1 MASKNKVAATIR
13 SGIVAGLALTNLAF
27 MAPASAHFQMLIPSD
42 DMVSSPAERHLR
54 LDIKFWHPFE
64 GHGMSM
70 DAPTQF
76 GVHFAGKNID
86 LRDKLQ
92 PHQFMDRGGKKRE
105 GFVASYDI
113 TKPGDYI
120 FYIEPKPYWE
130 PSEETFIVHYTKVIV
145 DAFGLEEGW
154 DDPVGLKTEII
165 PLTRPYGL
173 YTNNVFQGIV
183 KLDGKPAP
191 FTKVEVEYY
200 NQNGKLK
207 APDDP
212 MITQVVKTDANGVF
226 TYAMPKAGWWGFAA
240 LNHGK
245 KLMEHDGKK
254 YPVEI
259 GALLWVKTVDMP

>member
-1 MASKNKVAATIR
+1 MLIKNRIARTIR
-13 SGIVAGLALTNLAF
+13 PSAIAASALINLATVT
-27 MAPASAHFQMLIPSD
+27 PAYAHFQMLIPSD

-70 DAPTQF
+70 DTPTRF
-76 GVHFAGKNID
+76 GVHFDGKNID
-86 LRDKLQ
+86 LRKKLQ
-92 PHQFMDRGGKKRE
+92 PHQFLDAGGKNRD
-105 GFVASYDI
+105 GFVAEYDI

-130 PSEETFIVHYTKVIV
+130 PAEETFIVHYTKVIV
-145 DAFGLEEGW
+145 DAFGLEQGW

-183 KLDGKPAP
+183 NLDGKPAP
-191 FTKVEVEYY
+191 FSKVEVEYY
-200 NQNGKLK
+200 NEDGKLK

-226 TYAMPKAGWWGFAA
+226 TYAMPRAGWWGFAA
-240 LNHGK
+240 LHHDK
-245 KLMEHDGKK
+245 KMMEHDGKK
-254 YPVEI
+254 YPMEI

>member
-1 MASKNKVAATIR
+1 MLKSKITDSLRPSIL
-13 SGIVAGLALTNLAF
+13 AGLACAGLA
-27 MAPASAHFQMLIPSD
+27 AAVPAHAHFQMLIPSD
-42 DMVSSPAERHLR
+42 DMVGSPAERHLR

-70 DAPTQF
+70 EMPTQF

-86 LRDKLQ
+86 LRNKLQ
-92 PHQFMDRGGKKRE
+92 AHQFMDKGGKNRD
-105 GFVASYDI
+105 GFIADYDI

-130 PSEETFIVHYTKVIV
+130 PSEESYIIHYTKVIV
-145 DAFGLEEGW
+145 NAFGLEKGW
-154 DDPVGLKTEII
+154 DDAVGLKTEII

-191 FTKVEVEYY
+191 FSKVEVEYY
-200 NQNGKLK
+200 NQDSQLQ

-226 TYAMPKAGWWGFAA
+226 TYAMPRAGWWGFAA
-240 LNHGK
+240 LHHDK
-245 KLMEHDGKK
+245 KMMEHDGKR

-259 GALLWVKTVDMP
+259 GALLWVKTVNMQ

>member
-1 MASKNKVAATIR
+1 MLVKMIVRTLRPTLLAAL
-13 SGIVAGLALTNLAF
+13 GIVSLAVT
-27 MAPASAHFQMLIPSD
+27 APASAHFQMLIPSD

-54 LDIKFWHPFE
+54 LNIKFWHPFE

-70 DAPTQF
+70 DTPTRF
-76 GVHFAGKNID
+76 GVHFEGKNLD
-86 LRDKLQ
+86 LRKKLQ
-92 PHQFMDRGGKKRE
+92 AHRFMDSGGKNRD
-105 GFVASYDI
+105 GYTAAYDI

-130 PSEETFIVHYTKVIV
+130 PAEETFIVHYSKVV
-145 DAFGLEEGW
+145 VNAFGLEKGW
-154 DDPVGLKTEII
+154 DEPVGLKTEII

-183 KLDGKPAP
+183 NLDGKPAP
-191 FTKVEVEYY
+191 FSRVEVEYY
-200 NQNGKLK
+200 NEDGRLK

-226 TYAMPKAGWWGFAA
+226 TYAMPRAGWWGFAA
-240 LNHGK
+240 LHHDK
-245 KLMEHDGKK
+245 KTMERDGKQ

-259 GALLWVKTVDMP
+259 GALLWVKAVDMQ